1 MLFNQKVYIPF
12 AEYLTKLGVGFM
24 RSELKE
30 LGYNRRHMFIAEF
43 NRYGTKRGWEGAVLE
58 TILLTNIRLKDSHKQ
73 VANHL
78 WFNKTLGF
86 GALGELKTGD
96 IIVFEGRV
104 DTYEKGYKGRYAEE
118 QGESWTETDYK
129 ISRPT
134 KIRLVKSSV
143 SVADFKTL

>member
-1 MLFNQKVYIPF
+1 MVW
-12 AEYLTKLGVGFM
+12 VGFM
-24 RSELKE
+24 RSELKG
-30 LGYNRRHMFIAEF
+30 LGHNRRHSFIAEF
-43 NRYGTKRGWEGAVLE
+43 NRYGIKRGWEGAVLE
-58 TILLTNIRLKDSHKQ
+58 TILLINIRLKDNQNKI

-96 IIVFEGRV
+96 IIEFEGRV

-118 QGESWTETDYK
+118 QGEGWAETDYK

-134 KIRLVKSSV
+134 KIRLVKSRV